1 MTLKTLCKGNQ
12 NLINSYACLSDMSAN
27 SEIHSQVQKIYPTY
41 NTMTLK
47 KGQVTN
53 IQNVSNLSQ
62 SHIMQAG
69 IKTYN
74 CDFGIDG

>member
-1 MTLKTLCKGNQ
+1 
-12 NLINSYACLSDMSAN
+12 MSAN
-27 SEIHSQVQKIYPTY
+27 SEKIHPLVNKIYPIIY

-47 KGQVTN
+47 KEQDN
-53 IQNVSNLSQ
+53 KHVSDLSQ

-74 CDFGIDG
+74 FDFRVDG